1 LEEGKSR
8 GYSPGVFVFPFYFH
22 PLKVTYCSL
31 SRYKRSIVKRWY
43 CLFLEKLSLSLQ
55 SLVHARWNLFRSS
68 RKRWLYLHKS
78 TFLSSYSSSYF
89 PLPVKN
95 CVMALILSL
104 VDWLYTSCTVIKWSS
119 LPRCMVFKRQ
129 SFKNWLPFSKFSQLL

>member
-1 LEEGKSR
+1 MFSFFPSTFIPSRLHIVACPDIKDCEKMILPTFGKTFCFS
-8 GYSPGVFVFPFYFH
+8 
-22 PLKVTYCSL
+22 
-31 SRYKRSIVKRWY
+31 SI
-43 CLFLEKLSLSLQ
+43 LG
-55 SLVHARWNLFRSS
+55 ARWNLFRNS

-78 TFLSSYSSSYF
+78 AFLSSYSSSYF

-129 SFKNWLPFSKFSQLL
+129 SFKSWLPFSKFSQLLLLLSLKYAEI